1 MTRTIRVKRLRGS
14 SIFKLCLIG
23 SVIGFTVLCIVFSG
37 PAYFGVEIL
46 SWNNEYI
53 TGPIVIIA
61 GPLLGVFIGVL
72 FGLFL
77 GLFTYAGLRVYSC
90 FRVLELEYV
99 PVDAE

>member
-1 MTRTIRVKRLRGS
+1 MNYV
-14 SIFKLCLIG
+14 
-23 SVIGFTVLCIVFSG
+23 VIVSFIYLALSTTVFASLNRPGIAVLCIVFSG
-37 PAYFGVEIL
+37 PAHLGVEIL

-61 GPLLGVFIGVL
+61 GPLLGVFMGVL

-77 GLFTYAGLRVYSC
+77 GIFTYAGLRVYSC